1 VSQTI
6 KINDERIEAVRTRYG
21 LDAQDFWQLPQNKQW
36 CIKHSALEVVA
47 VKENITFDPPMVI
60 EAKAGEGIATIC
72 VTGHLGDRSIWS
84 IGECS
89 PKNNKNS
96 YPWAMAEKR
105 GIDRVILKLAGIHG
119 LLYSDTEVS
128 ANEERAQEAPS
139 EPVQPLPVPAKT
151 GLKDTAQRAL
161 WGRLV
166 DATRKCQTW
175 EEFNTLWDHQATM
188 AAYDGFSQ
196 DWKNEMDNEVND
208 KTAELEQKF
217 GKFTVNPP
225 TAAESLDRLAEAEKM
240 AKLGNTL

>member
-128 ANEERAQEAPS
+128 E
-139 EPVQPLPVPAKT
+139 
-151 GLKDTAQRAL
+151 
-161 WGRLV
+161 
-166 DATRKCQTW
+166 
-175 EEFNTLWDHQATM
+175 
-188 AAYDGFSQ
+188 
-196 DWKNEMDNEVND
+196 
-208 KTAELEQKF
+208 
-217 GKFTVNPP
+217 
-225 TAAESLDRLAEAEKM
+225 
-240 AKLGNTL
+240 